1 MRRVESIFSMA
12 GVSYEVTMLNVERS
26 TFSEAGLSC
35 ESAAGGGHAKRC
47 YAAARRRDERVGRG
61 RRGVGSSETARL
73 GKLARLGRQRGLE
86 AAVLAM

>member
-35 ESAAGGGHAKRC
+35 ESTVEGADITRRLGGGMRGLDEGGEAWE
-47 YAAARRRDERVGRG
+47 AA
-61 RRGVGSSETARL
+61 
-73 GKLARLGRQRGLE
+73 RQRG
-86 AAVLAM
+86 

>member
-35 ESAAGGGHAKRC
+35 ESAAGTRK
-47 YAAARRRDERVGRG
+47 DI
-61 RRGVGSSETARL
+61 TQRL
-73 GKLARLGRQRGLE
+73 GGGMRGLDEGGEAWEAARQRG
-86 AAVLAM
+86 

>member
-35 ESAAGGGHAKRC
+35 ESAEGSRKDITQRLGGGMRGLDEGGEAWE
-47 YAAARRRDERVGRG
+47 AA
-61 RRGVGSSETARL
+61 
-73 GKLARLGRQRGLE
+73 RQRG
-86 AAVLAM
+86 